1 MASFQSHGTVP
12 VDINDEHINDSGKA
26 RLRPSFL
33 MNAGGKT
40 SGPGEE
46 LLLIF
51 FTALRIA

>member
-1 MASFQSHGTVP
+1 VASFQSHGTVP